1 MIWFDVCCHAAKSEF
16 SISTKTATTISA
28 WAWVWVKTEV
38 LLLADEFSLEESH
51 AMRRPIHPH
60 THLPSWEILK
70 IRHQIQASPP
80 VVSRHIRNTI
90 HVVRGRWKIR
100 ASSSEGADKRCC
112 RKSAEG
118 SGTFWDHFFPP
129 RTFEETSLPNS
140 FPSPTRG
147 LPSSPKV
154 YARLTV
160 RFHLRV
166 LWRTASIFT
175 QADRFAP
182 SLSSNSPGLPALPRI
197 WFTKSS
203 GPNEFSR
210 AVGHHVRSF
219 TASISQGSN
228 VGFCHQFAPQAPLR
242 AFTSSCSPSEAT
254 HLCYLFLLPSPC
266 PLGSFFF

>member
-1 MIWFDVCCHAAKSEF
+1 MFAVMLLNSP
-16 SISTKTATTISA
+16 SA
-28 WAWVWVKTEV
+28 WAWVSYVSKNR
-38 LLLADEFSLEESH
+38 SLVVTRWIQSKRISRSEYTHPPSH
-51 AMRRPIHPH
+51 LH
-60 THLPSWEILK
+60 SWEILK

-80 VVSRHIRNTI
+80 VASRHIRNTCGAWQ
-90 HVVRGRWKIR
+90 VKDSCLEFRGCWQEVLQKERSGVRK
-100 ASSSEGADKRCC
+100 
-112 RKSAEG
+112 
-118 SGTFWDHFFPP
+118 FWDHFFFPP
-129 RTFEETSLPNS
+129 TFEETSLPNS
-140 FPSPTRG
+140 FPSPSRG

-160 RFHLRV
+160 RFHPRV

-182 SLSSNSPGLPALPRI
+182 SLSSNSWGLPVLPRI

-228 VGFCHQFAPQAPLR
+228 VGFCHQLAPRAPLR

-254 HLCYLFLLPSPC
+254 HLCYLSLLPSPC
-266 PLGSFFF
+266 PLSSIFF

>member
-1 MIWFDVCCHAAKSEF
+1 M
-16 SISTKTATTISA
+16 
-28 WAWVWVKTEV
+28 
-38 LLLADEFSLEESH
+38 
-51 AMRRPIHPH
+51 
-60 THLPSWEILK
+60 
-70 IRHQIQASPP
+70 
-80 VVSRHIRNTI
+80 
-90 HVVRGRWKIR
+90 RGRWKIR

-112 RKSAEG
+112 RKSTEG
-118 SGTFWDHFFPP
+118 SETFWDNFFP
-129 RTFEETSLPNS
+129 RSLEETSLPNS
-140 FPSPTRG
+140 FPSHSRG
-147 LPSSPKV
+147 LPSYPKV

-160 RFHLRV
+160 RFHPQV

-182 SLSSNSPGLPALPRI
+182 SLSSNRGLPALPRI

-228 VGFCHQFAPQAPLR
+228 IGFCHHLAPRAPLQ

-254 HLCYLFLLPSPC
+254 HLCYLSLLPSSC
-266 PLGSFFF
+266 PEFLFLLVVLQISMC

>member
-1 MIWFDVCCHAAKSEF
+1 MWCVAG
-16 SISTKTATTISA
+16 
-28 WAWVWVKTEV
+28 
-38 LLLADEFSLEESH
+38 ESF
-51 AMRRPIHPH
+51 
-60 THLPSWEILK
+60 
-70 IRHQIQASPP
+70 
-80 VVSRHIRNTI
+80 
-90 HVVRGRWKIR
+90 VRGVQKVLTRGAAER
-100 ASSSEGADKRCC
+100 AQRGQKCF
-112 RKSAEG
+112 G
-118 SGTFWDHFFPP
+118 IFFFFLP
-129 RTFEETSLPNS
+129 RTFEEASLPNS
-140 FPSPTRG
+140 FPSPSHG

-160 RFHLRV
+160 RFHPQV

-182 SLSSNSPGLPALPRI
+182 SLSSNSWGLPALLRI

-228 VGFCHQFAPQAPLR
+228 AGFCHQLAPWAPLR

-254 HLCYLFLLPSPC
+254 HLCYLSLLPSPC
-266 PLGSFFF
+266 PLRSLFFFGRSANINVLGIH